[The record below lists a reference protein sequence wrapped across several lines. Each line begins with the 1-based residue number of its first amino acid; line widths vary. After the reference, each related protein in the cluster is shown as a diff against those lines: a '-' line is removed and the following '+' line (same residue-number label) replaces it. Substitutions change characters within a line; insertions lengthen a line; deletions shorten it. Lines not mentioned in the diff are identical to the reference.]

1 MWPTNNKE
9 TCHMTHIETS
19 RDDNNK
25 KHQVVSDA
33 EPEINKTIENIIKFI
48 INLSLY
54 FD

>member
-1 MWPTNNKE
+1 
-9 TCHMTHIETS
+9 MTHIETS